1 MNKVNYYVMQGG
13 DCMETNLI
21 MEGFKFMVLGMTTVY
36 LFLMLMILVMK
47 IVSKVVNRYFPQKK
61 LSPISI
67 EKVNLSNSEQ
77 SNDGA
82 IVAAITAS
90 IQEFRKQKK

>member
-1 MNKVNYYVMQGG
+1 MQGG

-67 EKVNLSNSEQ
+67 EKVNLSNSGQ

>member
-1 MNKVNYYVMQGG
+1 
-13 DCMETNLI
+13 METNLI

-47 IVSKVVNRYFPQKK
+47 IVSKIVNRYFPQKK
-61 LSPISI
+61 LAPISI
-67 EKVNLSNSEQ
+67 KKVNLSKPQKN
-77 SNDGA
+77 NDDA

-90 IQEFRKQKK
+90 IQQFRKQKQ

>member
-1 MNKVNYYVMQGG
+1 
-13 DCMETNLI
+13 METNLI

-47 IVSKVVNRYFPQKK
+47 IVSKVVNTYFPQKK
-61 LSPISI
+61 LKPISI
-67 EKVNLSNSEQ
+67 KKVNLSKPQQN
-77 SNDGA
+77 NDDA

-90 IQEFRKQKK
+90 IQQFRKQKQ

>member
-1 MNKVNYYVMQGG
+1 MQGG

-21 MEGFKFMVLGMTTVY
+21 IEGIKFMVLGMTTVY

-47 IVSKVVNRYFPQKK
+47 IVSKVVNTYFPQKK
-61 LSPISI
+61 LAPISI
-67 EKVNLSNSEQ
+67 KKTNLSKPQKN
-77 SNDGA
+77 NDDA

-90 IQEFRKQKK
+90 IQQFRKQKQ

>member
-1 MNKVNYYVMQGG
+1 MQGG

-21 MEGFKFMVLGMTTVY
+21 IEGIKFMVLGMTTVY

-47 IVSKVVNRYFPQKK
+47 IVSKVVNTYFPQKK
-61 LSPISI
+61 LAPISI
-67 EKVNLSNSEQ
+67 KKTNLSKPQKN
-77 SNDGA
+77 NDEA

-90 IQEFRKQKK
+90 IQQFRKQKQ